1 MKDKQELIALA
12 EKALA
17 EIAELTKR
25 RQLPI
30 TNHVN
35 EIATEALRALNQKE
49 PR

>member
-1 MKDKQELIALA
+1 MDKQELLALA

-30 TNHVN
+30 TNHIN
-35 EIATEALRALNQKE
+35 EIATEALRAIASQEGK
-49 PR
+49 